1 MARTSKIEWTD
12 RSDWNPI
19 RGCTR
24 VSEGCRHCYA
34 ERMAGRF
41 SKPGMW
47 GHGIAER
54 TPAGARWTGRVA
66 MQWDRLD
73 LPMRWRKPAMIFASS
88 TADWFHESLT
98 IDEIATLY
106 AMAVSATVERGH
118 TIQILTKR
126 AARMREL
133 LNSDEFWRLV
143 AHRRCDWAWSAFH
156 YDAAS
161 PPTRIWLGISAEDQ
175 QRADERIPHL
185 LATPA
190 AVRFVSCEPLLGPI
204 QFDPLWLRAS
214 PSTVAASGRL
224 PSDAPG
230 WTRIGMNALD
240 WVICG
245 GESGPHARPM
255 HPQWARGL
263 RDQCAAAGVPF
274 FFKQW
279 GAWGNGSD
287 FAADAMAVTSDGRVV
302 EPTSDSLAAA
312 DRAAPIGNATM
323 MHCVGKARAGRL
335 LDGREHNEMPEVA
348 R

>member
-1 MARTSKIEWTD
+1 MASKIEWTG

-24 VSEGCRHCYA
+24 VSEGCRNCYA

-41 SKPGMW
+41 SEPGMW

-66 MQWDRLD
+66 VQWDRLD
-73 LPMRWRKPAMIFASS
+73 LPMRWRKPALIFASS
-88 TADWFHESLT
+88 TADWFHAALT
-98 IDEIATLY
+98 LDEIATLY
-106 AMAVSATVERGH
+106 AMAVSATVEHGH

-133 LNSDEFWRLV
+133 LNSDEFWRVV
-143 AHRRCDWAWSAFH
+143 ARRRCDWAWSAFH

-175 QRADERIPHL
+175 RCADERIPHL

-204 QFDPLWLRAS
+204 NLRSVGGLNAIADRDDRLDHAIGRS
-214 PSTVAASGRL
+214 PSTDGAPVSG
-224 PSDAPG
+224 SG
-230 WTRIGMNALD
+230 LD
-240 WVICG
+240 WVIVG
-245 GESGPHARPM
+245 GESGPQARPM
-255 HPQWARGL
+255 HPDWARDL

-279 GAWGNGSD
+279 GEWMSSVAGTPLLPDGTSPDPSRWN
-287 FAADAMAVTSDGRVV
+287 AADAPGLEWMVR
-302 EPTSDSLAAA
+302 
-312 DRAAPIGNATM
+312 
-323 MHCVGKARAGRL
+323 VGKARAGRR
-335 LDGREHNEMPEVA
+335 LDGREHNEMPEVM

>member
-1 MARTSKIEWTD
+1 MASKIEWTG

-41 SKPGMW
+41 SEPGMW

-54 TPAGARWTGRVA
+54 TPAGARWTGRVDL
-66 MQWDRLD
+66 MEERLT
-73 LPMRWRKPAMIFASS
+73 LPLRWRKPALIFASS

-133 LNSDEFWRLV
+133 LNSDEFWRVV
-143 AHRRCDWAWSAFH
+143 ARRRCDWAWSAFH

-175 QRADERIPHL
+175 RCADERIPHL

-204 QFDPLWLRAS
+204 NLRSVGGLNAIADRDDRLDHAIGRS
-214 PSTVAASGRL
+214 PSTDGAPVSG
-224 PSDAPG
+224 SG
-230 WTRIGMNALD
+230 LD
-240 WVICG
+240 WVIVG
-245 GESGPHARPM
+245 GESGPQARPM
-255 HPQWARGL
+255 HPDWARDL

-274 FFKQW
+274 FFKQHGEW
-279 GAWGNGSD
+279 IGVPDLRRLPGGGGPGFGSYD
-287 FAADAMAVTSDGRVV
+287 HCSYDQEREAVRVGR
-302 EPTSDSLAAA
+302 
-312 DRAAPIGNATM
+312 
-323 MHCVGKARAGRL
+323 ARAGRL
-335 LDGREHNEMPEVA
+335 LDGREHNEMPEVM

>member
-1 MARTSKIEWTD
+1 MASKIEWTG

-54 TPAGARWTGRVA
+54 TPAGARWTGRVDL
-66 MQWDRLD
+66 MEERLT
-73 LPMRWRKPAMIFASS
+73 LPLRWRKPALIFASS
-88 TADWFHESLT
+88 TADWFHEALT
-98 IDEIATLY
+98 LDEIATLY
-106 AMAVSATVERGH
+106 AMAVSATVEHGH

-133 LNSDEFWRLV
+133 LNSDEFWRVV
-143 AHRRCDWAWSAFH
+143 ARRRCDWAWSAFH

-175 QRADERIPHL
+175 RCADERIPHL

-204 QFDPLWLRAS
+204 NLHGWETYDHGCA
-214 PSTVAASGRL
+214 GE
-224 PSDAPG
+224 PG
-230 WTRIGMNALD
+230 EIIPRID
-240 WVICG
+240 WVIVG

-255 HPQWARGL
+255 HPDWARGL
-263 RDQCAAAGVPF
+263 RDQCISAGVPF

-279 GAWGNGSD
+279 GAWRPGSD

-323 MHCVGKARAGRL
+323 MRRVGKRAAGRL
-335 LDGREHNEMPEVA
+335 LDGSEHNEMPEVM